1 LALNYNHSLPIY
13 NKINVIFIFFIIHI
27 LKVKYISSS
36 SPLPGLMIP
45 HPPAEKKEGRPVH
58 SHFRRRDREHSHD
71 RSAVKGSQQKEQR
84 DETVKRSSEER
95 SDELNSSQRH
105 IDGIRQYHEQKYE
118 IRHYIIL

>member
-1 LALNYNHSLPIY
+1 MYVKKKFLFGCYTHFESKIHS
-13 NKINVIFIFFIIHI
+13 F
-27 LKVKYISSS
+27 SSS
-36 SPLPGLMIP
+36 LPGLMIP

-71 RSAVKGSQQKEQR
+71 RSAVKSSQQKEQR